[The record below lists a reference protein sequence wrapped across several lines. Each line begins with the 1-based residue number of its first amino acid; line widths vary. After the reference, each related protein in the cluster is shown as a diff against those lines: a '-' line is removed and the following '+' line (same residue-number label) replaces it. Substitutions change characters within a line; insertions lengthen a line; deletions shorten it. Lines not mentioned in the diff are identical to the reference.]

1 MKQLALNYFAAWN
14 AQDARWLTH
23 LFDNDVTLVDWDNS
37 VSGLIDVV
45 EMNRKIWADV
55 PDIKA
60 TVLDIAESE
69 QHCIAKLLIQIDDDT
84 SIDVVDVFTM
94 KDGKI
99 TSIKAYK
106 G

>member
-14 AQDARWLTH
+14 AQDADWLQQLLH
-23 LFDNDVTLVDWDNS
+23 DDVTLKDWD
-37 VSGLIDVV
+37 VSG
-45 EMNRKIWADV
+45 NKILEVMLLNKGIWEKV
-55 PDIKA
+55 PNIKA
-60 TVLDIAESE
+60 HVISIAENNDKCMC
-69 QHCIAKLLIQIDDDT
+69 QLLIQIDDNT

>member
-14 AQDARWLTH
+14 AQDADWLQQLLH
-23 LFDNDVTLVDWDNS
+23 DDVTLQDWD
-37 VSGLIDVV
+37 VSG
-45 EMNRKIWADV
+45 NKILEVMLLNKGIWEKV
-55 PDIKA
+55 PNIKA
-60 TVLDIAESE
+60 QVISIAENNDKCMC
-69 QHCIAKLLIQIDDDT
+69 QLLIQIDDNT

>member
-14 AQDARWLTH
+14 AQDADWLQQLLH
-23 LFDNDVTLVDWDNS
+23 DDVTLQDLD
-37 VSGLIDVV
+37 VSG
-45 EMNRKIWADV
+45 NKILEVMLLNKGIWEKV
-55 PDIKA
+55 PNIKA
-60 TVLDIAESE
+60 HVISIAENNDKCMC
-69 QHCIAKLLIQIDDDT
+69 QLLIQIDQDT